1 MLIGS
6 CDRFCNSYSPSVL
19 VKILRPEKLPGTLRS
34 HYQLN
39 ATVGCTTVVWLELS
53 DIPGLLR
60 MGTVQSLT
68 CDDTMTTTH
77 RLRHLAPAHVTA
89 HAHFMQV
96 AVSLQLTVGQC
107 HRTRWLH
114 SKRSPKIYR
123 LLHVGHRLC
132 CLDQPTNRGGAA
144 PWAQTLQAVF
154 SHCWHLPI
162 HRHLLCDHSLWLSSG
177 LVS

>member
-39 ATVGCTTVVWLELS
+39 DTVGCTTVVWLELS

-60 MGTVQSLT
+60 MGTVQLLT

-132 CLDQPTNRGGAA
+132 CLDQPTNQPRRCCSMGPDAA
-144 PWAQTLQAVF
+144 SCVFTLLALANP
-154 SHCWHLPI
+154 SPSPL
-162 HRHLLCDHSLWLSSG
+162 
-177 LVS
+177 